1 MKQISLI
8 ATLLIALASCNF
20 NSNNANL
27 AEEPKG
33 KQFFKFDAI
42 DYYFNNYDEEKLGE
56 LFDNESKSALDS
68 IKKGIIIGEI
78 PSGIDNLSF
87 LSYLTKTGYDKS
99 VIGKNKMKAISTF
112 FVEKKSKEHVA
123 SLCIHVYR
131 DILIFKSEDII
142 VGTAKIC
149 FECNANQITGAKAN
163 TEDFGQDG
171 DYEKLETLLR
181 Q

>member
-8 ATLLIALASCNF
+8 ASLLIALASCNF

-56 LFDNESKSALDS
+56 LFDNESKSELDS

-78 PSGIDNLSF
+78 PSGIDDLSF
-87 LSYLTKTGYDKS
+87 ISYLTKTGYAKS
-99 VIGKNKMKAISTF
+99 TPVCAYSRR
-112 FVEKKSKEHVA
+112 
-123 SLCIHVYR
+123 L
-131 DILIFKSEDII
+131 
-142 VGTAKIC
+142 
-149 FECNANQITGAKAN
+149 
-163 TEDFGQDG
+163 
-171 DYEKLETLLR
+171 TLLAGR
-181 Q
+181 QRARGGDGRRGRW